1 MEVGLTT
8 GLRVDDPTILEDGDH
23 EYDTLIKLVASNR
36 TEPPEDMVVEPPTAL
51 RLKEGRGLTT
61 IVAEPFMLFEQFVAL
76 KADTV

>member
-1 MEVGLTT
+1 
-8 GLRVDDPTILEDGDH
+8 
-23 EYDTLIKLVASNR
+23 
-36 TEPPEDMVVEPPTAL
+36 MVVEPPMAL